1 MEIAIVLNGSSFNRK
16 IDEPFI
22 ICADGGY
29 KLLKDRKPNF
39 LVGDMDSIGTVPE
52 GVKVL
57 TVPSHKNF
65 SDGELAVREAC
76 RLGAAKIGLYGAEG
90 GRLDHFIVNLSLLVL
105 AHSLGVEAIIKTDS
119 ADVFYKEESFE
130 FNTEKGQVFSLL
142 PLGRRAV
149 VAHAENVEYPLENLE
164 LTAAGMSRG
173 LSNIATSD
181 KVYIDLAEGSL
192 FVFLNF

>member
-1 MEIAIVLNGSSFNRK
+1 MKIAIVLNGSSFDRP

-29 KLLKDRKPNF
+29 RLLKNRKADII
-39 LVGDMDSIGTVPE
+39 VGDMDSIGAVPD
-52 GVKVL
+52 GVEIV

-76 RLGAAKIGLYGAEG
+76 RRGATEIAIYGAEG
-90 GRLDHFIVNLSLLVL
+90 GRLDHVAVNLSLLVL
-105 AHSLGVEAIIKTDS
+105 ASSLGVDAVVKTDR
-119 ADVFYKEESFE
+119 ADIFYKEKSFE
-130 FNTEKGQVFSLL
+130 VSTNVGQVFSLL

-149 VAHAENVEYPLENLE
+149 VKHAENVEYPLENLE
-164 LTAAGMSRG
+164 LTAVGMSRG
-173 LSNIATSD
+173 LSNVATSD
-181 KVYIDLAEGSL
+181 KVFVDLAEGAL

>member
-29 KLLKDRKPNF
+29 KLLKDRQPD
-39 LVGDMDSIGTVPE
+39 LIVGDMDSIGTVPE

-76 RLGAAKIGLYGAEG
+76 RMGASKISIYGAEG
-90 GRLDHFIVNLSLLVL
+90 GRIDHFIVNLSLIVL
-105 AHSLGVEAIIKTDS
+105 AHTLGVEAMIKTDN
-119 ADVFYKEESFE
+119 ADIFYKEESFE
-130 FNTEKGQVFSLL
+130 FNTEKGQIFSLL

-149 VAHAENVEYPLENLE
+149 VTHAENVEYQLENLE
-164 LTAAGMSRG
+164 LTVTGMSRG

-181 KVYIDLAEGSL
+181 KVSVDLAEGAL
-192 FVFLNF
+192 FVFLNY

>member
-29 KLLKDRKPNF
+29 KLLTDRKPN
-39 LVGDMDSIGTVPE
+39 LIVGDMDSIGTVPE
-52 GVKVL
+52 EVKVL
-57 TVPSHKNF
+57 SVPSHKNF

-76 RLGAAKIGLYGAEG
+76 RMGASKIALYGADG

-105 AHSLGVEAIIKTDS
+105 ACSLGIDAIIKTDNG
-119 ADVFYKEESFE
+119 DVFYKEESFE
-130 FNTEKGQVFSLL
+130 FNTKKGQIFSLL
-142 PLGRRAV
+142 PLGSRAV
-149 VAHAENVEYPLENLE
+149 VGHAENVEYPLENLE

-181 KVYIDLAEGSL
+181 KVSVDIAEGAL

>member
-16 IDEPFI
+16 PDEPFI

-29 KLLKDRKPNF
+29 KLLKDRKPD
-39 LVGDMDSIGTVPE
+39 LIVGDMDSIGAVPE

-76 RLGAAKIGLYGAEG
+76 RMGASKISIYGAEG
-90 GRLDHFIVNLSLLVL
+90 GRIDHFIVNLSLLVL
-105 AHSLGVEAIIKTDS
+105 AHSLGVEATIKTDS
-119 ADVFYKEESFE
+119 ADVFYKEKSFE
-130 FNTEKGQVFSLL
+130 FNTEKGRIFSLL

-164 LTAAGMSRG
+164 LTVTGMSRG
-173 LSNIATSD
+173 LSNVATSD
-181 KVYIDLAEGSL
+181 KVMVDLAEGAL
-192 FVFLNF
+192 FVFLNY

>member
-29 KLLKDRKPNF
+29 KLLKDRKPDL
-39 LVGDMDSIGTVPE
+39 LVGDMDSVGTVPE

-76 RLGAAKIGLYGAEG
+76 RMGAEKIALYGAEG

-105 AHSLGVEAIIKTDS
+105 ACSLGVEAIMKTDN
-119 ADVFYKEESFE
+119 ADIFYQEESFE
-130 FNTEKGQVFSLL
+130 FNTKKGQIFSLL

-149 VAHAENVEYPLENLE
+149 VARAENVEYPLENLE

-181 KVYIDLAEGSL
+181 KVSVELAEGAL

>member
-29 KLLKDRKPNF
+29 KLLTGRHPD
-39 LVGDMDSIGTVPE
+39 LIVGDMDSIGTVPAD
-52 GVKVL
+52 VKIL

-76 RLGAAKIGLYGAEG
+76 RMGASNISIYGAEG

-105 AHSLGVEAIIKTDS
+105 ARSLGAEAIIKTDN
-119 ADVFYKEESFE
+119 ADIFYKEESFE
-130 FNTEKGQVFSLL
+130 FNAEKGQIFSLL

-149 VAHAENVEYPLENLE
+149 VRHAENVEYPLENLE
-164 LTAAGMSRG
+164 LTASGMSRG

-181 KVYIDLAEGSL
+181 KVSLDLAEGAL

>member
-29 KLLKDRKPNF
+29 KLLKDRKPD
-39 LVGDMDSIGTVPE
+39 LIVGDMDSVGTVPE
-52 GVKVL
+52 GVKVQ

-76 RLGAAKIGLYGAEG
+76 RMGAAKIALYGAEG

-105 AHSLGVEAIIKTDS
+105 ARSLGVEATIKTDS

-130 FNTEKGQVFSLL
+130 FNTKKGQIFSLL
-142 PLGRRAV
+142 PLGRRSV

-181 KVYIDLAEGSL
+181 KVSVDLAEGAL